1 MDRQQ
6 LLALAG
12 KLCGRRTLIHEPLWS
27 APASPTLGAMDTR
40 VTFIG
45 SFRIPDYDAWLPAMQ
60 GMTRFVAERVP
71 GVLSFDAYVDEGRS
85 RGTVVYVHPDADS
98 LDEHLSAAADQIR
111 AGSAMV
117 EVTAI
122 RILGTPHQAT
132 VDRLRASGARV
143 EVGRLPEVAGDET
156 QLRQL
161 FQNLISNAL
170 KFRRPDSPPP
180 ITIGGCGRWIGSGT
194 LIVSAR
200 W

>member
-1 MDRQQ
+1 
-6 LLALAG
+6 
-12 KLCGRRTLIHEPLWS
+12 
-27 APASPTLGAMDTR
+27 MDTR

-98 LDEHLSAAADQIR
+98 LDRHLSAAADQIR

-132 VDRLRASGARV
+132 VDALRASGAPV
-143 EVGRLPEVAGDET
+143 EVDE
-156 QLRQL
+156 RVDG
-161 FQNLISNAL
+161 F
-170 KFRRPDSPPP
+170 
-180 ITIGGCGRWIGSGT
+180 
-194 LIVSAR
+194 AR
-200 W
+200 